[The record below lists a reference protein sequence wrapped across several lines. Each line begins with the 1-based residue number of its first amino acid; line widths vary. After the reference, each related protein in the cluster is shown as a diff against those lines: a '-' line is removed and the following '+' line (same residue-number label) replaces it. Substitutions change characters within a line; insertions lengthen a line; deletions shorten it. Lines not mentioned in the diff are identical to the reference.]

1 MHAQHAALDV
11 QMCGAASLQDIVPG
25 MVQGTEQ
32 VAGWAWSTGRDH
44 LPPFNLTPV
53 TE

>member
-1 MHAQHAALDV
+1 MLMKLSVEADTQ
-11 QMCGAASLQDIVPG
+11 I
-25 MVQGTEQ
+25 QGTEQ